1 MNRAS
6 LPAVP
11 VDQATGAFSVATAA
25 PACARNN
32 VIHVTAV
39 FAPTPGSSF
48 RPSTTTAGLRVSG
61 PGTTLTDLAADPYPA
76 VAGSV
81 MSLTGT
87 IVAANGAVPTGTVRA
102 TVNNKLV
109 PSTAYPVPGDGK
121 STFSLPFTAPSK
133 VRTPFHNWS
142 KLYRG
147 WSAV

>member
-1 MNRAS
+1 MNRVF

-25 PACARNN
+25 PAYARNGAQ
-32 VIHVTAV
+32 VAAFFT
-39 FAPTPGSSF
+39 PTLGSCF
-48 RPSTTTAGLRVSG
+48 RPSNTTIRLIVSR
-61 PGTTLTDLAADPYPA
+61 PGTTLIDLAANPSPA
-76 VAGSV
+76 VAGS
-81 MSLTGT
+81 MISLTGT

-102 TVNNKLV
+102 TVNNKMV

-121 STFSLPFTAPSK
+121 STFSLPFTALSK
-133 VRTPFHNWS
+133 VRTPCHNWS